1 MEFDV
6 ITLFPHM
13 FDPVFNCSI
22 MGRAREK
29 ELFKLRVHNL
39 RDFTENRHRTVDDY
53 PFGGGRGMV
62 LKPDPIWS
70 SVEYI
75 RSNFKKEKRKVL
87 LMSPAG
93 RVFNHNMAME
103 LSQLEQMILICG
115 HYEGVDERVIEY
127 LVDDE
132 ISIGDYVL
140 SGGELPAMVIIET
153 IVRLI
158 PGVIP
163 DESVQTDSFYSSI
176 LSFPQYTRPRNFKGY
191 EVPDVLISGHHE
203 AVRKWRRTKAIEK
216 TLVCR
221 PELLN
226 NLELTDEDKKI
237 IVEIN
242 ERQVLN

>member
-1 MEFDV
+1 
-6 ITLFPHM
+6 
-13 FDPVFNCSI
+13 
-22 MGRAREK
+22 
-29 ELFKLRVHNL
+29 
-39 RDFTENRHRTVDDY
+39 
-53 PFGGGRGMV
+53 
-62 LKPDPIWS
+62 
-70 SVEYI
+70 
-75 RSNFKKEKRKVL
+75 
-87 LMSPAG
+87 
-93 RVFNHNMAME
+93 MAME
-103 LSQLEQMILICG
+103 LSQMEQIVLICG

-158 PGVIP
+158 PGVLP

-216 TLVCR
+216 TLICR

>member
-1 MEFDV
+1 
-6 ITLFPHM
+6 M
-13 FDPVFNCSI
+13 FDPVFNCSL

-29 ELFKLRVHNL
+29 ELFTLRIHNL
-39 RDFTENRHRTVDDY
+39 RDFTENRHKTVDDY

-62 LKPDPIWS
+62 LKPDPIWN
-70 SVEYI
+70 SVESI
-75 RSNFKKEKRKVL
+75 RNNYKAEKSKVI
-87 LMSPAG
+87 LMSPMG
-93 RVFNHNMAME
+93 KVFNHNMAME
-103 LSQLEQMILICG
+103 LSRLEQMILICG
-115 HYEGVDERVIEY
+115 HYEGVDERVREY

-132 ISIGDYVL
+132 ISIGDYIL
-140 SGGELPAMVIIET
+140 SGGELPAMVIIES

-158 PGVIP
+158 PGVLP
-163 DESVQTDSFYSSI
+163 EESVQTDSFYSSI

-191 EVPDVLISGHHE
+191 EVPQVLISGHHE
-203 AVRKWRRTKAIEK
+203 AVRKWRRTKAIER

-221 PELLN
+221 QDLLN